1 MSKCAVLRT
10 ASINT
15 TPKCAVLRMASIN
28 PTPKCAVVRMRNLYF
43 SEKRTPHASVL
54 TIITV
59 LPTVASLMLAKPKQ

>member
-1 MSKCAVLRT
+1 MSKYVVVRM

-15 TPKCAVLRMASIN
+15 TPKCV
-28 PTPKCAVVRMRNLYF
+28 VVRIRNLYF

-59 LPTVASLMLAKPKQ
+59 LPTVVSLMLAKPKQ